1 VQTSVVVTGCGRGI
15 GRAIFERL
23 RSDGYVV
30 VGLERDPET
39 AADAGRDL
47 GDGGE
52 VVVGDASDRET
63 MDALATTA
71 ARRAPLAGWVN
82 NAGTAGLGTLHAPI
96 PEEVAEVFG
105 VYLGGCFWGCSA
117 AVRRFIEQR
126 SGGAIVNISS
136 VHGRAGYP
144 GWAAYDAAKGGVDAL
159 TRHIAVSYGALGIR
173 ANAIAPGGVR
183 TPHLERFVRES
194 PDPAETER
202 EMNDSH
208 PLRRIAEPR
217 EIASVASFLLSA
229 EASFVTGQSLAV
241 DGGLTAGC
249 MTFPVDAELAAHYG
263 LAGGQGG

>member
-1 VQTSVVVTGCGRGI
+1 MHQSVVVTGCGRGI
-15 GRAIFERL
+15 GRAILERL
-23 RSDGYVV
+23 QRDGFHV

-39 AADAGRDL
+39 AADASRAL
-47 GDGGE
+47 GGDGE
-52 VVVGDASDRET
+52 VVIGDAGDRET
-63 MDALATTA
+63 MDRVAATA
-71 ARRAPLAGWVN
+71 ARHAPLAGWVN
-82 NAGTAGLGTLHAPI
+82 NAGTAGLGTLHAPV
-96 PEEVAEVFG
+96 PEQVDEVFG
-105 VYLGGCFWGCSA
+105 VYLGGYFWGCSA

-126 SGGAIVNISS
+126 SSGAIVNISS

-159 TRHIAVSYGALGIR
+159 TRHIAVSYGAFGIR

-183 TPHLERFVRES
+183 TPHLERFVRDS
-194 PDPAETER
+194 PDPAATER

-217 EIASVASFLLSA
+217 EIASVASFLLSD

-241 DGGLTAGC
+241 DGGLTASC

-263 LAGGQGG
+263 SAEGTHA